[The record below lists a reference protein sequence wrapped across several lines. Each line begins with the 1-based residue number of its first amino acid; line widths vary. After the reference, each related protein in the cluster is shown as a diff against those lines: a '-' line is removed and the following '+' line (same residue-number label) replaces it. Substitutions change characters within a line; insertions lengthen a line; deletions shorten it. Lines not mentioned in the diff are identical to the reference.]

1 MKKRFS
7 IVCVSLCVEY
17 MALKITK
24 VKAHKRIRNGKVVKV
39 RSYYRRVWG
48 RP

>member
-7 IVCVSLCVEY
+7 NVCVSLCIECV
-17 MALKITK
+17 ALKIIK
-24 VKAHKRIRNGKVVKV
+24 VKAHKRIRNGKVEKV